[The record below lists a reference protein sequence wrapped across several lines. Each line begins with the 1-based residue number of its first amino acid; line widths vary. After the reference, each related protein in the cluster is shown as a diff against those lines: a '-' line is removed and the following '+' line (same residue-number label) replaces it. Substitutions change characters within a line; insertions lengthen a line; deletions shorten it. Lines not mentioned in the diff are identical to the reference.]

1 MTTILRWFIFTLP
14 VATLLSCAPYNY
26 EAQQNKRP
34 DMHFN
39 GPPGMHVNGPLY
51 SMGHD
56 GVFRRDLRME
66 RVRARGCV
74 DNSTDCGR
82 PAGW

>member
-1 MTTILRWFIFTLP
+1 MTTILRWLIFTLP
-14 VATLLSCAPYNY
+14 VATLLGCAPYNY

-34 DMHFN
+34 S
-39 GPPGMHVNGPLY
+39 MHVNGPLY
-51 SMGHD
+51 SMGRD

-66 RVRARGCV
+66 RLRARGCV

>member
-1 MTTILRWFIFTLP
+1 MTIILRWLTFTLP
-14 VATLLSCAPYNY
+14 VATLLACAPYNY
-26 EAQQNKRP
+26 EAHQNKR
-34 DMHFN
+34 
-39 GPPGMHVNGPLY
+39 PGMHVNGPPLYFNGPPVY

-74 DNSTDCGR
+74 DYSTDCGR
-82 PAGW
+82 PVGW